1 MHADAIVVG
10 AGPVGLLLAAE
21 LRLAGI
27 EPLVLERLP
36 EPSAQPKARSVGP
49 LAFEALVRRGL
60 GEKIAAHQPGGAAD
74 KARDH
79 GSEKSHFAWIHKI
92 DPLLQVEP
100 DRRGALIWQP
110 DLEAVLGEYAAALGV
125 PVRRDHEVVGLLQD
139 EQGVTVTVR
148 TPAGQQRMTADYL
161 VGCDGGR
168 SIVRKLAG
176 FDFPGTPPLM
186 TARQA
191 RVELADPD
199 VLPPSGRLPGGML
212 IQGPGVLGTFDF
224 GDGGPGHRGAP
235 VTREEME
242 ASVRRVAGVDVT
254 ITAMHGALRFTDH
267 AHQAATYRQGRVLL
281 AGDAAHVHSPNGGQ
295 GLNLGLVD
303 AANLGWKL
311 ALEIRGQA
319 GAGLLDS
326 YTAERHPA
334 GAAVLHNTR
343 AQSALMLPGPH
354 TDALRDIVADLMDIP
369 EVNRY
374 FGRML
379 SGLATRYSFA
389 YGHPHAHVRAH
400 PLTGCLSPDLQL
412 TTDGPHTAHLSDFTT
427 AGRAVLL
434 TRAGSAAEAVATG
447 WHERLEVV
455 IISALGHEELAEVLV
470 RPDGAVAWAAA
481 PGCTADS
488 DLLEAALRT
497 WLGEPA

>member
-1 MHADAIVVG
+1 MHADAMVVG

-21 LRLAGI
+21 LRLAGV

-36 EPSAQPKARSVGP
+36 EPSAQPKARGVGP

-60 GEKIAAHQPGGAAD
+60 GEKIGAHQPGGAAD

-79 GSEKSHFAWIHKI
+79 SSEKSHFAWIHKI
-92 DPLLQVEP
+92 DPLLPAEP

-110 DLEAVLGEYAAALGV
+110 DLEAVLGEYAAGLGV
-125 PVRRDHEVVGLLQD
+125 TVRREHDVVGLVQD

-168 SIVRKLAG
+168 SVVRKLAG

-199 VLPPSGRLPGGML
+199 VLPPPGRLPGGML
-212 IQGPGVLGTFDF
+212 IHGPGVLGTFDF
-224 GDGGPGHRGAP
+224 DDDGPDHRSAV

-254 ITAMHGALRFTDH
+254 ITDMHSALRFTDH
-267 AHQAATYRQGRVLL
+267 ARQAATYRQGRVLL

-374 FGRML
+374 FARML

-389 YGHPHAHVRAH
+389 YATPHAH
-400 PLTGCLSPDLQL
+400 PLTGRPIPDLQL
-412 TTDGPHTAHLSDFTT
+412 TTDGPHTARLSDFTT

-434 TRAGSAAEAVATG
+434 TRAGSPAEAMAAR
-447 WHERLEVV
+447 WRERLEVV
-455 IISALGHEELAEVLV
+455 TISALGHEELAEVLV

-481 PGCTADS
+481 PGRAADT

-497 WLGEPA
+497 WLGEPV